1 MNKFLLTVL
10 IAVGLAAPAQEAA
23 AQFAEGELTTVR
35 VGNDDLYFTLD
46 DAQKVATLQHYL
58 VKSGRKTEEKFYE
71 FESFTVPTEVTYNG
85 VKYTVALGDNVL
97 KNSPNLKTLVVPDPI
112 ATLPDWFAYG
122 CKALSSVTL
131 PSKLKSIGN
140 GAFQQCAALESIT
153 LPDGL
158 ESLGNDYFVGSGRGD
173 MYSHN
178 WTFNFS
184 GLRSIIIPGSVRCIP
199 NLCFENCRNLESVTI
214 KEGVKTI
221 GVGAFRY
228 AAYENNPL
236 TISIPESVDSIYSA
250 AFVRCNAKSI
260 DIPQSVV
267 FLGSSFCYEAPI
279 TGFTIPTQ
287 VSVLPSL
294 GLGATQI
301 KELTIPANIKEV
313 YPSALIYI
321 FPLETL
327 TISDSDEPLLFSY
340 NPERSQLHS
349 TDRKGRWLSRC
360 DNLTSLYLG
369 RNVGVTDTEG
379 MPEAQACGTRAD
391 VDLSETEPFGVMNA
405 LKDITIGEKV
415 TDATALMLDQ
425 YPALETITIKSPVP
439 PTINMPSAQQMSTVK
454 VYVPEGSVET
464 YKANA
469 QWNGFV
475 SIEGKDLAGVT
486 EIATDSEAPVIYYN
500 LQGQPVDN
508 PRGGIFIR
516 KQGAKARTVRL

>member
-58 VKSGRKTEEKFYE
+58 VRAGRKTEEKFYE

-85 VKYTVALGDNVL
+85 VKYTVALGDNAL
-97 KNSPNLKTLVVPDPI
+97 EGSPNLKTLVVPDPI
-112 ATLPDWFAYG
+112 AALPYRFAYE
-122 CKALSSVTL
+122 CKNLTNVTL
-131 PSKLKSIGN
+131 PSTLKSIGN
-140 GAFQQCAALESIT
+140 QAFSYCSALESIT
-153 LPDGL
+153 LPEGL
-158 ESLGNDYFVGSGRGD
+158 ESLGNDYFVGD
-173 MYSHN
+173 DFWYTYSHN
-178 WTFNFS
+178 STFQNT
-184 GLRSIIIPGSVRCIP
+184 GLRSITIPGSVRCIP
-199 NLCFENCRNLESVTI
+199 NLCFEDCRNLESVTI

-228 AAYENNPL
+228 AAYGNNPL
-236 TISIPESVDSIYSA
+236 TISIPESVDSIHSA
-250 AFVRCNAKSI
+250 AFVRCNATSI

-267 FLGSSFCYEAPI
+267 FLGSSFCYETPI

-287 VSVLPSL
+287 VSVLPSV
-294 GLGATQI
+294 GLSGTQI
-301 KELTIPANIKEV
+301 KELTIPTNIVKV
-313 YPSALIYI
+313 YPGALRYI
-321 FPLETL
+321 LPLETL

-340 NPERSQLHS
+340 NPGRCELHN
-349 TDRKGRWLSRC
+349 TDVKGYWLSRC

-369 RNVGVTDTEG
+369 RNVGLTDTEG
-379 MPEAQACGTRAD
+379 MAEAQACGTRAD

-405 LKDITIGEKV
+405 LKEITIGAKV

-425 YPALETITIKSPVP
+425 YPMLETITIMSPVP
-439 PTINMPSAQQMSTVK
+439 PAINMPSAQQMESVK
-454 VYVPEGSVET
+454 VYVPDGSVET

-469 QWNGFV
+469 QWSGFV
-475 SIEGKDLAGVT
+475 SIEGKDPAGVT
-486 EIATDSEAPVIYYN
+486 EITTDSEAPVIWYN

-508 PRGGIFIR
+508 PRGGVFIR
-516 KQGAKARTVRL
+516 KQGAKAQTVRL

>member
-1 MNKFLLTVL
+1 MQNLT
-10 IAVGLAAPAQEAA
+10 
-23 AQFAEGELTTVR
+23 
-35 VGNDDLYFTLD
+35 N
-46 DAQKVATLQHYL
+46 
-58 VKSGRKTEEKFYE
+58 
-71 FESFTVPTEVTYNG
+71 
-85 VKYTVALGDNVL
+85 
-97 KNSPNLKTLVVPDPI
+97 
-112 ATLPDWFAYG
+112 
-122 CKALSSVTL
+122 VTL
-131 PSKLKSIGN
+131 PSTLKSIGN
-140 GAFQQCAALESIT
+140 EAFYNCTALESIT

-158 ESLGNDYFVGSGRGD
+158 ESLGNNYYVGSGRGD

-178 WTFNFS
+178 FTFNYS
-184 GLRSIIIPGSVRCIP
+184 GLRSITIPGSVKCIP
-199 NLCFENCRNLESVTI
+199 NFCFSNCKNLESVTVMD
-214 KEGVKTI
+214 GVKTI
-221 GVGAFRY
+221 GVQAFSY
-228 AAYENNPL
+228 SGDESKPF
-236 TISIPESVDSIYSA
+236 TVSIPQSVDSIYSS
-250 AFVRCNAKSI
+250 AFFRCKGLQSI

-327 TISDSDEPLLFSY
+327 TISDSDEPLMFSY

-369 RNVGVTDTEG
+369 RNVRVTDTEG

-415 TDATALMLDQ
+415 TDATSLMLDQ
-425 YPALETITIKSPVP
+425 YPALETITIMSPVP

-454 VYVPEGSVET
+454 VYVPEGSVEA

-475 SIEGKDLAGVT
+475 SIEGKEPAGVT
-486 EIATDSEAPVIYYN
+486 EITTDSEAPVIYYN

>member
-58 VKSGRKTEEKFYE
+58 VRAGRKTEEKFYE

-85 VKYTVALGDNVL
+85 VKYTVTLGDKAL
-97 KNSPNLKTLVVPDPI
+97 EGSPNLKTLVVPDPI
-112 ATLPDWFAYG
+112 AALPYRFAYG
-122 CKALSSVTL
+122 CKNLTNVTL
-131 PSKLKSIGN
+131 PSTLKSIGN
-140 GAFQQCAALESIT
+140 EAFYNCTALESIT

-158 ESLGNDYFVGSGRGD
+158 ESLGNNYYVGSGRGD

-178 WTFNFS
+178 FTFNYS
-184 GLRSIIIPGSVRCIP
+184 GLRSITIPGSVKCIP
-199 NLCFENCRNLESVTI
+199 NFCFSNCKNLESVTVMD
-214 KEGVKTI
+214 GVKTI
-221 GVGAFRY
+221 GVQAFSY
-228 AAYENNPL
+228 SGDESKPF
-236 TISIPESVDSIYSA
+236 TVSIPQSVDSIYSS
-250 AFVRCNAKSI
+250 AFFRCKGLQSI

-327 TISDSDEPLLFSY
+327 TISDSDEPLMFSY

-369 RNVGVTDTEG
+369 RNVRVTDTEG

-415 TDATALMLDQ
+415 TDATSLMLDQ
-425 YPALETITIKSPVP
+425 YPALETITIMSPVP

-454 VYVPEGSVET
+454 VYVPEGSVEA

-475 SIEGKDLAGVT
+475 SIEGK
-486 EIATDSEAPVIYYN
+486 
-500 LQGQPVDN
+500 
-508 PRGGIFIR
+508 
-516 KQGAKARTVRL
+516 

>member
-58 VKSGRKTEEKFYE
+58 VKAGRKTEEKFYE

-85 VKYTVALGDNVL
+85 VKYTVALGDKAL
-97 KNSPNLKTLVVPDPI
+97 EGSPNLKTLVVPDQFT
-112 ATLPDWFAYG
+112 ALPYRFAYE
-122 CKALSSVTL
+122 CKNLTNVTL
-131 PSKLKSIGN
+131 PSTLKSIGN
-140 GAFQQCAALESIT
+140 EAFYNCTSLESIT

-158 ESLGNDYFVGSGRGD
+158 ESLGNNYYVGIKEG
-173 MYSHN
+173 YSHN
-178 WTFNFS
+178 STFELS
-184 GLRSIIIPGSVRCIP
+184 GLRSITIPGSVKCIP
-199 NLCFENCRNLESVTI
+199 NWCFSNCKNLESVTVMD
-214 KEGVKTI
+214 GVKTI
-221 GVGAFRY
+221 GVHAFSY
-228 AAYENNPL
+228 SGDESKPF
-236 TISIPESVDSIYSA
+236 TVSIPESVDSIYSS
-250 AFVRCNAKSI
+250 AFVRCKGLQSI

-267 FLGSSFCYEAPI
+267 FLGTMFVGETGLLSFN
-279 TGFTIPTQ
+279 IPSK
-287 VSVLPSL
+287 VSILPSR
-294 GLGATQI
+294 GLMYTQL
-301 KELTIPANIKEV
+301 KDLTIPANIKTV
-313 YPSALIYI
+313 NPGAINI
-321 FPLETL
+321 PTLETL
-327 TISDSDEPLLFSY
+327 TISDSDEPISFSY
-340 NPERSQLHS
+340 KPERSQVNN
-349 TDRKGRWLSRC
+349 TDMTGKWVYPK
-360 DNLTSLYLG
+360 NVITSLYLG
-369 RNVGVTDTEG
+369 RNVRVTDTEVSV
-379 MPEAQACGTRAD
+379 ASSRAD

-415 TDATALMLDQ
+415 TDATSLMLDQ
-425 YPALETITIKSPVP
+425 YPALETITIMSPVP

-454 VYVPEGSVET
+454 VYVPEGSVEA

-486 EIATDSEAPVIYYN
+486 EITTDSEAPVIYYN

-516 KQGAKARTVRL
+516 KQGAKARTVKL